1 MGFYIRKS
9 VRVGPLRFNLSKSGI
24 GVSAGIPGFRVG
36 MGPRGNY
43 IHAGRGGFYYRATL
57 PSGRSTRTAPS
68 QSGTRYTHAIPTTDP
83 TLGPEVAIDS
93 GSVLAMRDES
103 AADLLAELNEK
114 RQRWRVWPIVLV
126 VSALG
131 LVGSWNQLDQVGQ
144 IALTVAVV
152 IAIAG
157 VFLWDTMRKTTVI
170 MYDLDADAAQ
180 SFQGLIDALN
190 RIGQANRLWHVGST
204 MTVLDR
210 KYHAGAASELKRTA
224 TTIRVGGMPFVKCN
238 IGVPTL
244 GVGRQTLYFLPDRVL
259 VFDSGS
265 VGAVSYAALAVKQ
278 SRNRFIENE
287 GVPSDS
293 QVVGRTWRYVNKDGG
308 PDRRFRD
315 NLELPI
321 CEYEAIHFQ
330 SPSGLNELLH
340 ASKVGVSDA
349 LIRYLTI
356 EGPRLSHTTG
366 MSRPNVVVT

>member
-24 GVSAGIPGFRVG
+24 GVSAGIPGFRLG

-157 VFLWDTMRKTTVI
+157 VFLWDTMR
-170 MYDLDADAAQ
+170 
-180 SFQGLIDALN
+180 
-190 RIGQANRLWHVGST
+190 
-204 MTVLDR
+204 
-210 KYHAGAASELKRTA
+210 
-224 TTIRVGGMPFVKCN
+224 
-238 IGVPTL
+238 
-244 GVGRQTLYFLPDRVL
+244 
-259 VFDSGS
+259 
-265 VGAVSYAALAVKQ
+265 
-278 SRNRFIENE
+278 
-287 GVPSDS
+287 
-293 QVVGRTWRYVNKDGG
+293 
-308 PDRRFRD
+308 
-315 NLELPI
+315 
-321 CEYEAIHFQ
+321 
-330 SPSGLNELLH
+330 
-340 ASKVGVSDA
+340 
-349 LIRYLTI
+349 
-356 EGPRLSHTTG
+356 
-366 MSRPNVVVT
+366 